1 MIIVKGIEGIEKYL
15 NLEKQNTATDNKTA
29 DSHKE
34 ETNDFEELFQK
45 SCDKYRE

>member
-1 MIIVKGIEGIEKYL
+1 MIVIKDIESIEKY
-15 NLEKQNTATDNKTA
+15 LEKQNTAADNKAA

-34 ETNDFEELFQK
+34 ETNEFEKLFQK

>member
-1 MIIVKGIEGIEKYL
+1 MIVIKGIEGIEKYL
-15 NLEKQNTATDNKTA
+15 EKDKSAADNKAA

-34 ETNDFEELFQK
+34 ENNDFEQLFQK

>member
-1 MIIVKGIEGIEKYL
+1 MIVIKGIEGIEKYL
-15 NLEKQNTATDNKTA
+15 EKQNTAADNKAA

-34 ETNDFEELFQK
+34 ETNEFEKLFQK